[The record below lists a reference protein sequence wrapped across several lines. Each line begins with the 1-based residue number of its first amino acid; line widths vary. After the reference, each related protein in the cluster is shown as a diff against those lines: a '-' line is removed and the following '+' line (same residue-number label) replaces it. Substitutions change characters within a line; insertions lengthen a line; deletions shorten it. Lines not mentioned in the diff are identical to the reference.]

1 MAETVFILLGSN
13 FGDREKYLNSAIGK
27 MEEID
32 GLEIVATSAIYVS
45 EAQEMK
51 GENPSFLNQVV
62 KAEYS
67 YLPSELL
74 SMLERAERSLDR
86 TDKGNKKPRTIDL
99 DILLFGDQI
108 VETENLSIPHREF
121 LNRAFAMIPALQIEP
136 DLVDP
141 VTKKPV
147 AEFVNEA
154 DKEKVI
160 IYKDHVARIV

>member
-1 MAETVFILLGSN
+1 
-13 FGDREKYLNSAIGK
+13 
-27 MEEID
+27 ME
-32 GLEIVATSAIYVS
+32 
-45 EAQEMK
+45 

-62 KAEYS
+62 KAEYG
-67 YLPSELL
+67 YRPSELL
-74 SMLERAERSLDR
+74 SMLERVERNLDR
-86 TDKGNKKPRTIDL
+86 TDKGDKKPRTIDL

-108 VETENLSIPHREF
+108 VKTENLTIPHREF

-136 DLVDP
+136 DLVHP

-147 AEFVNEA
+147 AEFVDEA